1 MAGALEYASI
11 HAAPYLRPQSGL
23 IEQVLAV
30 FALIGIA
37 MVVYFGT
44 AFAIGGASL
53 GMLRRNLKRGSG
65 APPAAADQSP
75 QD

>member
-1 MAGALEYASI
+1 
-11 HAAPYLRPQSGL
+11 
-23 IEQVLAV
+23 
-30 FALIGIA
+30 

-53 GMLRRNLKRGSG
+53 GMLRRNLKRGKTS
-65 APPAAADQSP
+65 PAVPEQPP